1 RMTACFP
8 VLAEAGTEDELV
20 LRGDTNAWTWAGKQ
34 IKDRRRK
41 RQVLIRLCDGQPSL
55 WAASDICLELDVQRD
70 LESKSSTP
78 SDEGPVVDILDII
91 HVAGY
96 VWAAARAFF
105 GKAEAPVERFVRER
119 LLRILQGEVLG
130 VITGMRAMATRRKL
144 SGEKLKEIAKTCNYF
159 ENNLERMRYGEYL
172 SGGYPIASG
181 VIEGACRHLVK
192 DRMERTG
199 MRWQQPSAGSMLFV
213 RSLAVTG
220 LWDEF
225 QSHRQAEQQAEL
237 HPHRSIL
244 EKYTPA
250 ITLAA

>member
-1 RMTACFP
+1 M
-8 VLAEAGTEDELV
+8 
-20 LRGDTNAWTWAGKQ
+20 
-34 IKDRRRK
+34 DRTIHLLK
-41 RQVLIRLCDGQPSL
+41 CCVPGFSF
-55 WAASDICLELDVQRD
+55 
-70 LESKSSTP
+70 SS
-78 SDEGPVVDILDII
+78 
-91 HVAGY
+91 
-96 VWAAARAFF
+96 
-105 GKAEAPVERFVRER
+105 
-119 LLRILQGEVLG
+119 
-130 VITGMRAMATRRKL
+130 
-144 SGEKLKEIAKTCNYF
+144 EKLKEITKTCNYF